1 MINKSMHKSKAPLT
15 APVLGQREIDTL
27 RLFWRSEATTL
38 SATDIHKILKEQ
50 AETPQDVISINT
62 IQSTIERL
70 WKKNLLSR
78 NKQGKAFIYKAAYSK
93 QEVISSLISEISDAL
108 GEGDD
113 SAIMSGIFTF
123 LKSKNTRGHRD
134 LLQALGNQPSLIHAS
149 NSNDD

>member
-1 MINKSMHKSKAPLT
+1 MNNKNMPISKAPLT

-38 SATDIHKILKEQ
+38 SATDIHKILRDQ
-50 AETPQDVISINT
+50 ADTPQDVISINT

-123 LKSKNTRGHRD
+123 LKSKNTKGHRN
-134 LLQALGNQPSLIHAS
+134 LLQTLGNQPNLIHSS